1 MSRHDGR
8 LIFLDVD
15 VDFTVTN
22 LASSG
27 DPVPAASPAI
37 ANRDLVRLD
46 LVNTNAADCIRVYA
60 GMAAAT
66 AELVAKVG
74 PGQSVQVKTLV
85 SQGQQ
90 LFFRSTVGAVNTG
103 RLFIAGYN

>member
-8 LIFLDVD
+8 LVFLDVD
-15 VDFTVTN
+15 VNFAVTN
-22 LASSG
+22 LAATG
-27 DPVPAASPAI
+27 NPVPDAGGTV

-46 LVNTNAADCIRVYA
+46 MMNTNAADCIRVYA
-60 GMAAAT
+60 GMAAAS

-74 PGQSVQVKTLV
+74 PSQSVSVKTLI

-90 LFFRSTVGAVNTG
+90 LFFKSTVGAVTTG